1 MACALESRKAQS
13 TLCIGDTVMLYSI
26 VDDDPNKDYS
36 GGYVFSEVSWWVAYS
51 SKGLGTTDSKGI
63 TEESN

>member
-1 MACALESRKAQS
+1 MACVLESRKAQS

-36 GGYVFSEVSWWVAYS
+36 GGYVFSEVSW
-51 SKGLGTTDSKGI
+51 
-63 TEESN
+63 